1 MGYDRIRYD
10 ALEPLREVLT
20 VTITEP
26 ISSITE

>member
-1 MGYDRIRYD
+1 MHKRIRYD